1 MVQAEVLPPPL
12 PPITIQA
19 LQHRPVAKNGNP
31 AISGIQTCQ
40 GCTCGHQESSTKQQE
55 LQRMHDFYIDG
66 VAPPSVCEAAMHPDD
81 RTVIDRYLRM
91 RMPDFYK

>member
-1 MVQAEVLPPPL
+1 M
-12 PPITIQA
+12 
-19 LQHRPVAKNGNP
+19 GNTASHCGYTNNPEMFEFLVP
-31 AISGIQTCQ
+31 AA
-40 GCTCGHQESSTKQQE
+40 GHSDTE